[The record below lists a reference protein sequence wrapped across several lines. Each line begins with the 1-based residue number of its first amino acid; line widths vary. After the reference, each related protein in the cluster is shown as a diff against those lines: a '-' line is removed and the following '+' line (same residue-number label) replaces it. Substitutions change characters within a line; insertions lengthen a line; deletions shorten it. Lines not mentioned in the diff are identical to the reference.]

1 MRKFVYLL
9 LILLSTVMFARCM
22 SSEKSV
28 KFKPYKTRDYIR
40 KEIRVYEVKEWLHPT
55 LDSILVETEEC
66 LEGKGYKDKV
76 VFTFN
81 IVGELTSSGK
91 FADFAVEGF
100 YSSESI
106 NHAIETE
113 AVFYYKGYTFYCGGT
128 FLDLFFRETSKTIT
142 LTCIDPEK
150 FRHRVDF
157 ENTTLMEW
165 LYMQHIE

>member
-1 MRKFVYLL
+1 MKKFVYLL

-28 KFKPYKTRDYIR
+28 KFKHYKTRDYIS

-81 IVGELTSSGK
+81 IIGGLTSSGK
-91 FADFAVEGF
+91 FADFAVVGF
-100 YSSESI
+100 YWDYPSDCVNRKLRDFSRS
-106 NHAIETE
+106 
-113 AVFYYKGYTFYCGGT
+113 
-128 FLDLFFRETSKTIT
+128 FFIYVLT
-142 LTCIDPEK
+142 L
-150 FRHRVDF
+150 
-157 ENTTLMEW
+157 
-165 LYMQHIE
+165 